1 MKGHHHHSSPPPKR
15 RCTALAAAVPAL
27 VVCSILLP
35 LVFLLGLHRP
45 GHGSEE
51 RAAVVISTELGFSK
65 HKHLD
70 GTMKHK
76 LLKVKLLLPV
86 A

>member
-1 MKGHHHHSSPPPKR
+1 MKGHHHHHSLPPSPPPKR

-51 RAAVVISTELGFSK
+51 RAAVVISTQAQASGWEDEAQATQGN
-65 HKHLD
+65 
-70 GTMKHK
+70 
-76 LLKVKLLLPV
+76 
-86 A
+86 AAC